1 VLDKITARK
10 YFAKTE
16 RSLLRWDVDDSNN
29 TMGAFLRLV
38 LLVLNF
44 LKKGLLMSYGVTK
57 TLELGLQD

>member
-1 VLDKITARK
+1 VFDKMAARK

-29 TMGAFLRLV
+29 SMGAFLGLV
-38 LLVLNF
+38 CLVFKF
-44 LKKGLLMSYGVTK
+44 LKKGFLMSYGKTK